1 VSASLRVSVL
11 IALAVV
17 SCSGA
22 GGEASSSASD
32 VILPP
37 TFGNVYTSVI
47 ARRCTPCH
55 TVPGEIGITDGKLD
69 MTSQAAAY
77 ADLVGTEAAGVSC
90 GGKGLRVA
98 PGSPTDSIMYLKTD
112 LTDPAPCGS
121 KMPLGGPPL
130 SAADVALIQAWIS
143 AGAQND

>member
-1 VSASLRVSVL
+1 VSASIRVSVF

-17 SCSGA
+17 SCSSG
-22 GGEASSSASD
+22 GGEASTSASD
-32 VILPP
+32 ATLPP
-37 TFGNVYTSVI
+37 TFSNVYASVI

-55 TVPGEIGITDGKLD
+55 TIPGEIGITEGKLD
-69 MTSQAAAY
+69 MTSQEAAY

-90 GGKGLRVA
+90 GGKGLRVT

-112 LTDPAPCGS
+112 LGDPAPCGS
-121 KMPLGGPPL
+121 KMPLGEAPL